1 MGVAG
6 VVAVA
11 TNSVELGWSYCG
23 EGVDWALSKKSED

>member
-23 EGVDWALSKKSED
+23 VAVDWGVVEEE